1 MAASATDYFQQ
12 VGEPGTATTLSAP
25 GYTAGGTSINV
36 GSTTNFPSATGV
48 TFSIDEVETVDGE
61 EVRVAGTYNV
71 YRGTV
76 ATGTSINNVTWVTGD
91 GDRDYAAGSSTRVYI
106 TTSTAWANRL
116 VEGLSVSLDQDG
128 TLKAGAVDNSAA
140 VANDVIDSQHYVA
153 GSIDT
158 EHYADG
164 SVTGDKYATENTDFI
179 AYSPVTNTDL
189 TSSSYIDFLTLGSL
203 TVPSWATKAYVSMS
217 INNIFANS
225 ASSYSTLQIRIG
237 TYDGSQEH
245 ELNLDTGSIR
255 EYITLQ
261 DEVALSGTGS
271 LSLILRGKRNSG
283 TGNMR
288 IGTYTKLTATVN
300 FI

>member
-25 GYTAGGTSINV
+25 GYTTGGTSINV

-91 GDRDYAAGSSTRVYI
+91 GDRDYAAGSSTRVYV

-140 VANDVIDSQHYVA
+140 LASDVVTTAKIADANVTTAKLADAAVTPTKRTGGFKVGTISTANLGTTGSKAFTGIGFQPKFLRIFVSYDTSAA
-153 GSIDT
+153 GAARESLGVTDGTTTVCRGSAVGGSNQARWALTGTTIVNIRNESNSTVLAATLTSID
-158 EHYADG
+158 ADG
-164 SVTGDKYATENTDFI
+164 FT
-179 AYSPVTNTDL
+179 
-189 TSSSYIDFLTLGSL
+189 
-203 TVPSWATKAYVSMS
+203 
-217 INNIFANS
+217 INVGTAD
-225 ASSYSTLQIRIG
+225 ASYSG
-237 TYDGSQEH
+237 YYEA
-245 ELNLDTGSIR
+245 
-255 EYITLQ
+255 Y
-261 DEVALSGTGS
+261 A
-271 LSLILRGKRNSG
+271 
-283 TGNMR
+283 
-288 IGTYTKLTATVN
+288 
-300 FI
+300 